1 MNLTYL
7 YNDGEF
13 WHFMNNETFEQLS
26 ADAKAIG
33 DNAKWLLDQAE
44 CIVTLWNGQPI
55 SVTPPNFAELG
66 NADTDP
72 PAIPQVLVAN
82 RLPCLLALWL
92 KFRCLYKSAK
102 SSKWIPALVNTSLA

>member
-33 DNAKWLLDQAE
+33 DNAKWLLDQA
-44 CIVTLWNGQPI
+44 GA
-55 SVTPPNFAELG
+55 S
-66 NADTDP
+66 
-72 PAIPQVLVAN
+72 
-82 RLPCLLALWL
+82 
-92 KFRCLYKSAK
+92 
-102 SSKWIPALVNTSLA
+102 